1 MDSMPIY
8 GKNLKI
14 KSSPEPFGP
23 LLETWYIASG
33 TSSTKYK
40 Q

>member
-14 KSSPEPFGP
+14 KSPEPFGP

-40 Q
+40 